1 VTSPGPYRAARKAST
16 ELERPLVRELLG
28 ARLIANLGTVNAD
41 GTIHLVPLWFLWRA
55 PHLLLP
61 TSLATR
67 KVRNLERD
75 PRATIMIDDSRGGFD
90 LRGLTLYGEVIIDHG
105 PDAVATNREIHL
117 RYLTKE
123 GRALPVVEQYLGT
136 DDVTIRFLPA
146 RVSAWDLRDTPQ
158 GKAVALAVAGRPLG

>member
-1 VTSPGPYRAARKAST
+1 MTSHGPYRAAREASA
-16 ELERPLVRELLG
+16 ELEQPLVRELLG

-75 PRATIMIDDSRGGFD
+75 PRVTIMIDDSRGGFD
-90 LRGLTLYGEVIIDHG
+90 LRGLTMVGRATIDRN
-105 PDAVATNREIHL
+105 PDAVAINREIHL
-117 RYLTKE
+117 RYLTEE
-123 GRALPVVEQYLGT
+123 GRKLPAVERYLAT
-136 DDVTIRFLPA
+136 DDVTIRFLPEKI
-146 RVSAWDLRDTPQ
+146 SAWNLRETPQ
-158 GKAVALAVAGRPLG
+158 GEAVSRAGAGRPIG